1 MSDGILGGIGK
12 SAGNRPTNPK
22 EVIGPAVDVTKKA
35 AKAQAIKSIKLKV
48 KFKDK
53 KPSGAA

>member
-1 MSDGILGGIGK
+1 MSNGILGGIGK
-12 SAGNRPTNPK
+12 TGLSKPEEVVRP
-22 EVIGPAVDVTKKA
+22 VADVAKKA
-35 AKAQAIKSIKLKV
+35 AKTQAIKSIKLKV

>member
-12 SAGNRPTNPK
+12 KPDELVKPVA
-22 EVIGPAVDVTKKA
+22 DVAKKA
-35 AKAQAIKSIKLKV
+35 AKTQAIKSIKLKV

-53 KPSGAA
+53 KPNGT